1 METPWPPELGKET
14 ALISLSKTPPS
25 IRKSAPLSLRISVT
39 DRCQLRCSYC
49 MPADGVPKISHSE
62 ILSFEE
68 IIRFVRML
76 KSSFDLAKVR
86 ITGGE
91 PLVRPGII
99 ELVRL
104 LSAEDIA
111 DLALTTNGQE
121 LAQMAN
127 DLKRAGLRRVNVSLD
142 SLDDQTF
149 WNITGG
155 GQLQQSLAGIRAALR
170 NRLTPLKINMVV
182 LRGINDQEVSALAR
196 FGLERGCQ
204 VRFLELMPI
213 GCAKEMFADL
223 FVPAWEVRE
232 RLESCFSLTAIAPQ
246 PGQSSRNFQAS
257 DCLGRKGIIGF
268 ISPTTEPFCQDC
280 RRVRLTSTGQ
290 LISCLAKG
298 CGPSIRNLLRDNTPT
313 ATRALHRLVA
323 EQLCQKRS
331 DRKFHTHSPMVGV
344 GG

>member
-1 METPWPPELGKET
+1 METPWPPEFGKET
-14 ALISLSKTPPS
+14 ALISLPKILYS
-25 IRKSAPLSLRISVT
+25 IDKSVWLSLRISVT

-49 MPADGVPKISHSE
+49 MPLEGVSKKSHSD

-76 KSSFDLAKVR
+76 KSSFGLSKVH

-91 PLVRPGII
+91 PLIRPGIV
-99 ELVRL
+99 ELIGRL
-104 LSAEDIA
+104 TREDIA
-111 DLALTTNGQE
+111 DLALTTNAQRLAE
-121 LAQMAN
+121 LAPN
-127 DLKRAGLRRVNVSLD
+127 LKRAGLQRINISLD
-142 SLDDQTF
+142 SLDAKTF
-149 WNITGG
+149 GTLTGG
-155 GQLQQSLAGIRAALR
+155 GLLEQSLIGIEAALHHG
-170 NRLTPLKINMVV
+170 LKPIKINMVV
-182 LRGINDQEVSALAR
+182 LRGINDHEVSSLAR

-213 GCAKEMFADL
+213 GCAKEMFDDL

-232 RLESCFSLTAIAPQ
+232 RLENCFSLKAITCQA
-246 PGQSSRNFQAS
+246 GQSSRNFQAS
-257 DCLGRKGIIGF
+257 DRLGRRGIIGF
-268 ISPTTEPFCQDC
+268 ISPTSLPFCQGC

-298 CGPSIRNLLRDNTPT
+298 CGPNVRKLLQKDAPST
-313 ATRALHRLVA
+313 ARTLQQLVG

-331 DRKFHTHSPMVGV
+331 DRKFHTHSPMVSV